1 MDELEMYS
9 EYLQWRGFRVEVSD
23 NGADAFA
30 KAIAVR
36 PDVVCASLVLAER
49 DGAELCAALH
59 ADERTRH
66 IPVIVLTTLT
76 GDADLAKARTSGCNA
91 LLIKPCLPE
100 VIAAEATRLI
110 DAARVRRSPRAVSGH
125 GETLNGPAEESI
137 RNGRPRPQGG
147 TEAGG
152 VRSAG
157 KGETA
162 D

>member
-1 MDELEMYS
+1 VSLATLDPAASPLVLLAEPRVDELEMYS
-9 EYLQWRGFRVEVSD
+9 EYLQWRGFRVAVCD
-23 NGADAFA
+23 NGADALM

-76 GDADLAKARTSGCNA
+76 SDADLAKARTSGCDA

-110 DAARVRRSPRAVSGH
+110 EAARRPPGGRGVSPA
-125 GETLNGPAEESI
+125 
-137 RNGRPRPQGG
+137 Q
-147 TEAGG
+147 
-152 VRSAG
+152 
-157 KGETA
+157 
-162 D
+162 